1 MTAIIISQRRSDSA
15 EAHALKDC
23 HEELFP
29 DFDPGD
35 GIPAGVDREQRLDQE
50 LRRCHALLIGAGA
63 CLESGCCGNEFDL
76 AREKGRAVFVARV
89 GPCAGGPLIP
99 ALREVDNVVYAQR
112 RD

>member
-1 MTAIIISQRRSDSA
+1 MTANLISRRSSDNA
-15 EAHALKDC
+15 ETQVLEDC

-50 LRRCHALLIGAGA
+50 LRRCQGLLIGADA
-63 CLESGCCGNEFDL
+63 CLESECCGNEFDL

-89 GPCAGGPLIP
+89 GPCAGG
-99 ALREVDNVVYAQR
+99 R
-112 RD
+112 